1 MTQRKARRVI
11 LQLLFQYD
19 IHPDSTFEDSLELF
33 PPEFL
38 KGIDL
43 SFVRECIDGL
53 LEKLDVIDEIINRHA
68 VGWRVE
74 RMGVVDRNI
83 IRFSVYETLLECRVP
98 VSISVN
104 EAVELAKL
112 FGDEKS
118 RSFVNGVLSK
128 IFKEEGLIS
137 SEQ

>member
-19 IHPDSTFEDSLELF
+19 IHPDSVFEDSLELF

-38 KGIDL
+38 KGVDF
-43 SFVRECIDGL
+43 SFVKGCVYGL
-53 LEKLDVIDEIINRHA
+53 LGKTDLVDEIINRHA
-68 VGWRVE
+68 VGWRVD

-83 IRFSVYETLLECRVP
+83 IRFSVYEVIIERRVP

-118 RSFVNGVLSK
+118 SSFVNGVLSK
-128 IFKEEGLIS
+128 IFKEEGMVS